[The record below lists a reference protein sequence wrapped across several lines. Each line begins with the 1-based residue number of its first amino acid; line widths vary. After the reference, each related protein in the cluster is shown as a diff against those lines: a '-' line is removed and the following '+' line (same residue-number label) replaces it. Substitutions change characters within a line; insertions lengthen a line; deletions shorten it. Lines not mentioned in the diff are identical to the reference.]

1 MLNGANVIQTFT
13 MWRLN
18 LQEVDWEVELAFVI
32 GRKGKHIKVVKVS
45 CISPSVDICILKSKC
60 SVSLLIIFTVLNTTC
75 VILAA
80 IAGHN
85 HI

>member
-1 MLNGANVIQTFT
+1 MNETNVIQIFT
-13 MWRLN
+13 LWRFN

-32 GRKGKHIKVVKVS
+32 GRKGKHIKVVFY
-45 CISPSVDICILKSKC
+45 ISICILKSKC
-60 SVSLLIIFTVLNTTC
+60 SVNLLVRFSVLNITC
-75 VILAA
+75 VISAA

>member
-1 MLNGANVIQTFT
+1 MNETNVIQMFT
-13 MWRLN
+13 LWRFT

-32 GRKGKHIKVVKVS
+32 GRKGKHIKVY
-45 CISPSVDICILKSKC
+45 ISICILKSKS
-60 SVSLLIIFTVLNTTC
+60 SVNLLVRFTVLNITC
-75 VILAA
+75 VISAA